1 MTRNNPRVCPVCG
14 KAVFKH
20 ADDFEICPVC
30 GWEDDGVQLDE
41 PDLEGGAN
49 EMSLNEA
56 REAYRQGRQLR

>member
-1 MTRNNPRVCPVCG
+1 MPHNNPRV
-14 KAVFKH
+14 
-20 ADDFEICPVC
+20 CPVC

-56 REAYRQGRQLR
+56 RKHTGKESN